1 FLSTKSCLIGCSCTA
16 HSFVVTIHNLA
27 LRGRA
32 TQSSVYPAGIPMNAI
47 DGNRASNW
55 YQGSCS
61 HTQYN
66 FSPWWRLDLLK
77 TYKVDSVSITNRDIL
92 PERINGIE
100 IRIGNSLDNNGNN
113 NPRCAV
119 VSHIVGGG
127 TETFQCNG
135 MEGRYVNVVVPG
147 RREYLTLCEVEFTM
161 ASMSSDTELK
171 KREVLKRDHTS
182 TQSSIRGAPWTG
194 YSAASHTI
202 DGNRGSQFI
211 AGSCSTTEY
220 QTNPWWRVD
229 LLDSY
234 IITSIIITVR
244 GDCCADE
251 TIGAN
256 IYISD
261 SPIQDQ
267 SPKKVSLGESFTLNF
282 TSKVEG
288 RYVTV
293 KMEGQNKVLSLC
305 EVEVYG
311 YPAATG
317 ESLSCDMF

>member
-1 FLSTKSCLIGCSCTA
+1 MVPKQQLQQHILFILDRTK
-16 HSFVVTIHNLA
+16 NLA
-27 LRGRA
+27 LRGKA
-32 TQSSVYPAGIPMNAI
+32 
-47 DGNRASNW
+47 
-55 YQGSCS
+55 
-61 HTQYN
+61 
-66 FSPWWRLDLLK
+66 
-77 TYKVDSVSITNRDIL
+77 
-92 PERINGIE
+92 
-100 IRIGNSLDNNGNN
+100 
-113 NPRCAV
+113 
-119 VSHIVGGG
+119 
-127 TETFQCNG
+127 
-135 MEGRYVNVVVPG
+135 
-147 RREYLTLCEVEFTM
+147 
-161 ASMSSDTELK
+161 
-171 KREVLKRDHTS
+171 

-194 YSAASHTI
+194 YSAASNAI
-202 DGNRGSQFI
+202 DGNRQSQFM

-244 GDCCADE
+244 GDCCAEE

-261 SPIQDQ
+261 SPIENQ
-267 SPKKVSLGESFTLNF
+267 SPKKVPLGKSFTLDF

-311 YPAATG
+311 YPATG
-317 ESLSCDMF
+317 ENLALRGRATQSSVYPAGIPMNAIDGNRASHWNQGSCSHTQDNFSPWWRLDLLKTYKVVSVSITNRNHAPERINGAEIRIGNSLDNNGNNNPRCAVVSHIVGGVTETFQCDGMEGRYVNIVVPGRKEFLTLCEVEVYGHSLD

>member
-1 FLSTKSCLIGCSCTA
+1 MKHTIIILLLLLLGTCTVTTASKNLALRGKATQSSIIGAPWTGYSAASNAIDGNRQSQFMAGSCTNTHPQTNPWWRVDLLDSYIITSIIISVRDCCA
-16 HSFVVTIHNLA
+16 HQTSGANIYISDSPIQDWRTKKADGSVPQVPLGESFTLNFDSKVEGRYVTVGLEGQNKVLSLCEVEVYGYSATGENLA

-32 TQSSVYPAGIPMNAI
+32 TQSSVYPAGIPLNAI

-147 RREYLTLCEVEFTM
+147 RREYLTLCEVE
-161 ASMSSDTELK
+161 
-171 KREVLKRDHTS
+171 
-182 TQSSIRGAPWTG
+182 
-194 YSAASHTI
+194 
-202 DGNRGSQFI
+202 
-211 AGSCSTTEY
+211 
-220 QTNPWWRVD
+220 
-229 LLDSY
+229 
-234 IITSIIITVR
+234 
-244 GDCCADE
+244 
-251 TIGAN
+251 
-256 IYISD
+256 
-261 SPIQDQ
+261 
-267 SPKKVSLGESFTLNF
+267 
-282 TSKVEG
+282 
-288 RYVTV
+288 
-293 KMEGQNKVLSLC
+293 
-305 EVEVYG
+305 VYG
-311 YPAATG
+311 H
-317 ESLSCDMF
+317 SLD